1 MKLDDLDNIKVSDKL
16 DEAINSAIEE
26 EIKIRKK
33 NEKRKKYK
41 IVAAT
46 VSLALIG
53 GVALESET
61 VKASINKLS
70 SVIKESFGKEDEEL
84 SSVAMIN
91 KSVEDNGIKVSIN
104 EAMIDGDNLIV
115 VREVDYSKFT
125 HMDWKLEKGKKYN
138 YEDSISLM
146 NDEKSYEDEN
156 ENGKLEKIIFEKV
169 YSGEKINDIKNLEG
183 IDYKKIVGGENY
195 FDNLKE
201 QTQKLEA
208 MYEWGTSDE
217 EFYLNDE
224 NNKDRIG
231 LYSTKAINEKGEEE
245 IIKIAS
251 VYNNIKPARYKT
263 KINGQQV
270 SELRYGQYMGDV
282 KKGTMISTSVYD
294 ISNIKEDELKFELE
308 IDGFKLD
315 DGYPVKKE
323 GKWNLDFNI
332 NKKDAVKQNDLDF
345 TKTID
350 LKELGNVEITEA
362 KASEATI
369 NLKYHINLKDEYKNK
384 GVKVSLV
391 IKGEK
396 ENDIT
401 GSSIMIS
408 DSGEGQTSIINNI
421 KGDSIEIVPYILG
434 PSDMK
439 IPEIEAIKINLK

>member
-332 NKKDAVKQNDLDF
+332 R
-345 TKTID
+345 
-350 LKELGNVEITEA
+350 
-362 KASEATI
+362 
-369 NLKYHINLKDEYKNK
+369 
-384 GVKVSLV
+384 
-391 IKGEK
+391 
-396 ENDIT
+396 
-401 GSSIMIS
+401 
-408 DSGEGQTSIINNI
+408 
-421 KGDSIEIVPYILG
+421 
-434 PSDMK
+434 
-439 IPEIEAIKINLK
+439 

>member
-1 MKLDDLDNIKVSDKL
+1 MKLDDLDNIKVSPSLDK
-16 DEAINSAIEE
+16 AINSAIEE

-53 GVALESET
+53 GVAIESET
-61 VKASINKLS
+61 VKASINKIS
-70 SVIKESFGKEDEEL
+70 SVIKESFGKSNEQL
-84 SSVAMIN
+84 NSVAMIN

-104 EAMIDGDNLIV
+104 EALIDGNNLIV
-115 VREVDYSKFT
+115 VTEIDYSNFT
-125 HMDWKLEKGKKYN
+125 HMDWKLEKGKKYS
-138 YEDSISLM
+138 YEDSLTFV
-146 NDEKSYEDEN
+146 NNEKLSASEN
-156 ENGKLEKIIFEKV
+156 EKLEKIIFEKI
-169 YSGEKINDIKNLEG
+169 YNGEKINDIKKVEG

-195 FDNLKE
+195 FNNLKQE
-201 QTQKLEA
+201 TKKLEA
-208 MYEWGTSDE
+208 MYEWGTSNE

-224 NNKDRIG
+224 NNKDRLG
-231 LYSTKAINEKGEEE
+231 LYETKAINENGEEE
-245 IIKIAS
+245 IIQQAS
-251 VYNNIKPARYKT
+251 IYNNIEAARYT
-263 KINGQQV
+263 SKINGQEV
-270 SELRYGQYMGDV
+270 TAYRYYDYMGD
-282 KKGTMISTSVYD
+282 KKNGTRISTNVYD

-315 DGYPVKKE
+315 RGYPVRKE
-323 GKWNLDFNI
+323 GNWNLDFKI

-350 LKELGNVEITEA
+350 LKELGNIEIIEA

-396 ENDIT
+396 ENDTI
-401 GSSIMIS
+401 GSSIMIN
-408 DSGEGQTSIINNI
+408 DSGHGETSIINNI
-421 KGDSIEIVPYILG
+421 NGDSIEIVPYILA

-439 IPEIEAIKINLK
+439 IPEIEGIKINLK